1 MKTPTTLIIM
11 DGFGL
16 SPSQAAA
23 MALSPAAWEGDKI
36 GRAHV

>member
-16 SPSQAAA
+16 SPSQAAVK
-23 MALSPAAWEGDKI
+23 MAHDLGDRKS
-36 GRAHV
+36 VV